1 VTAAA
6 GPEPRG
12 PDPEPPDTP
21 AAPDPG
27 TLVRPYTLTR
37 GRTSASDPWPPETV
51 VSATGRVPAPRTV
64 EPSADDGGPDDG
76 SSGGSRDDGPAGAPE
91 ARAIVEAARPWR
103 SLAEIAAGVRLPLGV
118 VRVLVTDLA
127 DAGFVRVHRPDSGA
141 DTDQLERALRGLRAR
156 IRDDR

>member
-6 GPEPRG
+6 GREPRG
-12 PDPEPPDTP
+12 PDPE
-21 AAPDPG
+21 APDPG

-51 VSATGRVPAPRTV
+51 VSATGRVPAPRTC
-64 EPSADDGGPDDG
+64 EPSVGDADPDDGSPGTAPRDDGGPA
-76 SSGGSRDDGPAGAPE
+76 SAPE

-156 IRDDR
+156 IPDDR

>member
-1 VTAAA
+1 MTAPA
-6 GPEPRG
+6 GPEP
-12 PDPEPPDTP
+12 PD
-21 AAPDPG
+21 DPG

-37 GRTSASDPWPPETV
+37 GRTSVADPWPPETV
-51 VSATGRVPAPRTV
+51 VFATGRVPLPRTSDPTPAPGV
-64 EPSADDGGPDDG
+64 AAPGAGSPGSGSPDEGGPA
-76 SSGGSRDDGPAGAPE
+76 SAPE

-127 DAGFVRVHRPDSGA
+127 DAGLVRVHRPDAGA

-156 IRDDR
+156 IRRSEDRHDG